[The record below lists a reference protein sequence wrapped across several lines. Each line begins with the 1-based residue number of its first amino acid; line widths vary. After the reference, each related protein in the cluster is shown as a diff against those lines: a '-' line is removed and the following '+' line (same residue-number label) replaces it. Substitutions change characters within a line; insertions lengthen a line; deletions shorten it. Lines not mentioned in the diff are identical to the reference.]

1 MTTMI
6 ERVART
12 LCSCSRHDPD
22 ARMTERDAVT
32 LDEVGAPFW
41 LAYAE
46 TARAVISAMSDPSP
60 EMLDIDINELG
71 GEDGRAV
78 LAQHYRRM
86 IDAALA
92 SASEP
97 S

>member
-12 LCSCSRHDPD
+12 LCRCSRRDPD

-41 LAYAE
+41 TAYVE
-46 TARAVISAMSDPSP
+46 TSRAVISAMSDPSP
-60 EMLDIDINELG
+60 EMLDIEITEISG
-71 GEDGRAV
+71 QDGPTV
-78 LAQHYRRM
+78 LAQYYRRM
-86 IDAALA
+86 IDAAVA
-92 SASEP
+92 RPAGE
-97 S
+97 

>member
-12 LCSCSRHDPD
+12 LCRCSRHDPD

-32 LDEVGAPFW
+32 FDEVGAPFW
-41 LAYAE
+41 VAYVE
-46 TARAVISAMSDPSP
+46 TARAVISAMSEPSP
-60 EMLDIDINELG
+60 EMLDIEVSEISG
-71 GEDGRAV
+71 QDGRTV

-86 IDAALA
+86 IDAAVVRP
-92 SASEP
+92 ASE
-97 S
+97 